1 MLAILVVAII
11 GVVTLWFYG
20 SFWTTAFFI
29 ILGGDLCALLFTF
42 EHFLSVLMCPF
53 SMVVGYT
60 CYTES
65 LFLFEISGLTFMLSH
80 ERVALLITTVYSVYC
95 ARLYAG
101 WLGLLLAFNL
111 AFISSDVLIYFLK
124 KNIEQQSRSNP
135 FEQRAGMHGQPGFSD
150 EPTHASSS
158 ENGQGPS
165 ADRNAGI
172 PSTSGVDSDV
182 TSEDEV
188 VRLLN
193 CSDHY
198 AALGFTRYQNID
210 VSILKRE
217 YRKKVVVIL

>member
-11 GVVTLWFYG
+11 GVITLWFYG

-111 AFISSDVLIYFLK
+111 ALIL
-124 KNIEQQSRSNP
+124 R
-135 FEQRAGMHGQPGFSD
+135 
-150 EPTHASSS
+150 
-158 ENGQGPS
+158 
-165 ADRNAGI
+165 
-172 PSTSGVDSDV
+172 
-182 TSEDEV
+182 
-188 VRLLN
+188 
-193 CSDHY
+193 
-198 AALGFTRYQNID
+198 
-210 VSILKRE
+210 
-217 YRKKVVVIL
+217 RKKLVLNFDRCQIGLSSGPKIPHPFKPAD

>member
-1 MLAILVVAII
+1 MLR
-11 GVVTLWFYG
+11 
-20 SFWTTAFFI
+20 
-29 ILGGDLCALLFTF
+29 
-42 EHFLSVLMCPF
+42 
-53 SMVVGYT
+53 
-60 CYTES
+60 
-65 LFLFEISGLTFMLSH
+65 H

-95 ARLYAG
+95 AWLYVG

-111 AFISSDVLIYFLK
+111 TFISSDVLIYFLK

-135 FEQRAGMHGQPGFSD
+135 FEHRAGMHEPGFSD

-198 AALGFTRYQNID
+198 AALGFMRYQNID

-217 YRKKVVVIL
+217 YRKKVVILKCQYLHSHALFLCLSKILYCWELLVGGY